1 MVSKMLFFS
10 FAKAVQKKTSKE
22 FAGYTTSETDYYSH
36 PTFIVSN
43 LSEYIRLITTI
54 SSIGKNE
61 PYGETVIYR
70 GIADSDYNLLP
81 GLARIKKEEPD
92 IESTLINDFLTRRPD
107 AFSRLSEFDT
117 LAKMQH
123 YGLPTRLL
131 DFTLNPLV
139 ALYFACET
147 KTARKGRVLCHSTY
161 LSSDSSEYVNA
172 ICKTVARDLFDGNY
186 TVDEYYCSENISLG
200 RYLSEVYLYEN
211 TTVVRP
217 KYWNQRIANQAG
229 VFMIF
234 PNYVI
239 DRYRYILIHASEL
252 GLEKAIREYGRG
264 KIDKKNIEEALHR
277 EPIDCYINE
286 EPFLTDECFMKMHDA
301 YERHDGS
308 NFWDRFRNRFTIT
321 DVIKPL
327 CREKIKDQFCSILI
341 EPKNKKKILQDLS
354 YIGFRADYIYPELEY
369 TAKEIRRRFE

>member
-1 MVSKMLFFS
+1 MQYITY
-10 FAKAVQKKTSKE
+10 AKAVQKKTSKE
-22 FAGYTTSETDYYSH
+22 FASFITSETEYYSH
-36 PTFIVSN
+36 PTFIVNS
-43 LSEYIRLITTI
+43 LSEYIHLITTI
-54 SSIGKNE
+54 SSINKNE
-61 PYGETVIYR
+61 PYNETVIYR

-92 IESTLINDFLTRRPD
+92 KEATLINDFLTRRPD
-107 AFSRLSEFDT
+107 AFSGLSEFDT

-147 KTARKGRVLCHSTY
+147 KMGRKGRVLCHSTY

-172 ICKTVARDLFDGNY
+172 ICTTVARDLFDENY
-186 TVDEYYCSENISLG
+186 TVDEYYCKENISLG

-229 VFMIF
+229 VFMVF

-239 DRYRYILIHASEL
+239 DRYKYILIHASEL
-252 GLEKAIREYGRG
+252 GLETAIREYGRG
-264 KIDKKNIEEALHR
+264 KIDIKNIEEALHR
-277 EPIDCYINE
+277 EPIDCYKYE
-286 EPFLTDECFMKMHDA
+286 DPFLTDECFMKMHNA
-301 YERHDGS
+301 YERYDGE
-308 NFWDRFRNRFTIT
+308 NFWDRFKNRFTIT

-327 CREKIKDQFCSILI
+327 CRDKIRDQFCSII
-341 EPKNKKKILQDLS
+341 VEPKNKKRILQDLS

>member
-1 MVSKMLFFS
+1 MLNMP

-22 FAGYTTSETDYYSH
+22 FADIIASETEYYSH
-36 PTFIVSN
+36 PTFVVNN
-43 LSEYIRLITTI
+43 LSEYIRLITAI
-54 SSIGKNE
+54 SSINKDE
-61 PYGETVIYR
+61 PYSETVIYR
-70 GIADSDYNLLP
+70 GMADSDYNLLP

-92 IESTLINDFLTRRPD
+92 REATLINDFLTRRPD
-107 AFSRLSEFDT
+107 AFSGLSEFDT

-147 KTARKGRVLCHSTY
+147 KMARKGRVLCHSTY
-161 LSSDSSEYVNA
+161 LNSDSSEYVNS
-172 ICKTVARDLFDGNY
+172 ICKTAARDLFDENY
-186 TVDEYYCSENISLG
+186 TVDEYYCNENLTLG
-200 RYLSEVYLYEN
+200 RYLAEVYLYDN

-217 KYWNQRIANQAG
+217 KYWNKRIANQAG

-239 DRYRYILIHASEL
+239 DRYKYILIHAFEL
-252 GLEKAIREYGRG
+252 GVETAIREYGHG
-264 KIDKKNIEEALHR
+264 KIDKSIIEEALHR
-277 EPIDCYINE
+277 EPIDCYKNE
-286 EPFLTDECFMKMHDA
+286 MEPFLTDECFMKMHDA
-301 YERHDGS
+301 YERNGS
-308 NFWDRFRNRFTIT
+308 GNFWDRFKHRFTIT

-327 CREKIKDQFCSILI
+327 YREKIKDQFCSII
-341 EPKNKKKILQDLS
+341 VEPKNKKKILQDLS